1 MPFKHSIHWQLIS
14 FFFCALWALGS
25 FAQGKARPGTQVGR
39 GAAAKYF
46 PAPSPEKATVTGSD
60 FQNVLWLHL
69 GRATGSQAYNW
80 SEKGRLDAVA
90 TSSYGLS
97 YFLGDWGSLDGI
109 LRADF
114 NEYEFTEQRLLKL
127 SLMPLVVLPQ
137 LSTRFPLYFGVGA
150 GLGVFFKQLEA
161 KSQISFDYQLF
172 LGLRLM
178 DLWPGLGFFIE
189 YGLKNHVHLL
199 SEGQLNSTVLSL
211 GPIFHF

>member
-1 MPFKHSIHWQLIS
+1 MSSKKPIYLYSLS
-14 FFFCALWALGS
+14 FFFCMLWALDS
-25 FAQGKARPGTQVGR
+25 FAQGKARPGTPVGR

-46 PAPSPEKATVTGSD
+46 PAPSPEKSASAGDD
-60 FQNVLWLHL
+60 FRNVLWLHL
-69 GRATGSQAYNW
+69 GRATGSQAYKW
-80 SEKGRLDAVA
+80 SEKGRLDGVA

-114 NEYEFTEQRLLKL
+114 NQYEFTDNRLLKL

-137 LSTRFPLYFGVGA
+137 LSTRFPLYFGMGA
-150 GLGVFFKQLEA
+150 GLGVFFKQLES
-161 KSQISFDYQLF
+161 KSQISLDYQLF
-172 LGLRLM
+172 MGLRLM

-189 YGLKNHVHLL
+189 YGLKNHVHVL
-199 SEGQLNSTVLSL
+199 SEGQLNSTVLTL